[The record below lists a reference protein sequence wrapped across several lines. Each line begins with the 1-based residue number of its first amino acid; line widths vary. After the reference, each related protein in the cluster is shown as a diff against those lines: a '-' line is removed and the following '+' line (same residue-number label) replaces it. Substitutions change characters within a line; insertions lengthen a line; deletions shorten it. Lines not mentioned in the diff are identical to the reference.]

1 VSIRPPG
8 PPAPHGGVTS
18 IANGGKIPHGLPVA
32 PSFYSVSAT
41 VASHLVAVTA
51 VDATDLTVALRDLA
65 GLPVSI
71 AEPVAWMAGR

>member
-8 PPAPHGGVTS
+8 PAAPRGGVAVV
-18 IANGGKIPHGLPVA
+18 ANGGKIPHGLPAA
-32 PSFYSVSAT
+32 PSFVLVSAT
-41 VASHLVAVTA
+41 IANRSVAVTA
-51 VDATDLTVALRDLA
+51 VDATHLTVALRDLA